1 LRADLWGLLLT
12 VCSWCV
18 CAGLDERLSKVC
30 AVSRLCCPGFFGPA
44 LLPGFLFMSLF
55 VTLVV
60 LALGD
65 NYASRLPLSCQP
77 SAPDDT
83 SPSLCPSSETQIMG
97 NAASGEAFTAAENEF
112 ARNGEWDSAIKPQ
125 EGESVLVDLEH
136 PFVHG
141 ESLSKRGGNDWC
153 GPKASLATKGPK
165 ALVPEQLTPYFTEE
179 EWRCFVDS
187 FNSASKQALENGG
200 YFYDEWCSS
209 ETGPQGH
216 CCRELDKMKFPPL
229 LNTLMNETPG
239 LNPMLLQKGIHASVY
254 TKCYPDGAV
263 YGRAVYAFKMGLR
276 FIRLHSGTAVM
287 PTATAVP
294 MSAPQPQIMT
304 PPPSPPASPMPAKSL
319 CTYRGVTVPARFNP
333 HAARAFATL
342 EMRPNDVILATHPRC
357 GTTWVHKVIHSLLH
371 VDVIDAS
378 GRLAIGT
385 GGANTFGQAYPEFL
399 PAKSLFDAQGMW
411 MKLLEP
417 PSGASR
423 LFTTHSRA
431 EWLPAHLQKTGKLV
445 LVLRNPKDVLVSSHH
460 FTVSRYDGCGLSD
473 AEQMAASC
481 EAFLAEG
488 AANELP
494 YGSYMEHLRAMGA
507 LCASPAMS
515 GRVHLVYYERMH
527 EDPLAEIG
535 RLADFLGVRSLTM
548 EQLHAVCSATS
559 FERMK
564 AELQDPWCHLL
575 RTGMVGEWR
584 MRLSTTEAAAVDDAF
599 DRLGEC
605 AVAQPLKEWM

>member
-1 LRADLWGLLLT
+1 
-12 VCSWCV
+12 
-18 CAGLDERLSKVC
+18 
-30 AVSRLCCPGFFGPA
+30 
-44 LLPGFLFMSLF
+44 
-55 VTLVV
+55 
-60 LALGD
+60 
-65 NYASRLPLSCQP
+65 
-77 SAPDDT
+77 
-83 SPSLCPSSETQIMG
+83 LCPLARSLEQTRYSCMG
-97 NAASGEAFTAAENEF
+97 NQVT
-112 ARNGEWDSAIKPQ
+112 SAIQPQ
-125 EGESVLVDLEH
+125 EGESVLMDLSPDFKEA
-136 PFVHG
+136 P
-141 ESLSKRGGNDWC
+141 C
-153 GPKASLATKGPK
+153 GVCARFEGCDDCPQSMPPKLQDQK
-165 ALVPEQLTPYFTEE
+165 ALLPQQLTPYVTDE

-187 FNSASKQALENGG
+187 FNSVSTQAFENAGKG
-200 YFYDEWCSS
+200 RPFCAEINSVVCPEDI
-209 ETGPQGH
+209 
-216 CCRELDKMKFPPL
+216 MKVPPL
-229 LNTLMNETPG
+229 LDSLMNETPG
-239 LNPMLLQKGIHASVY
+239 LNPMLLQKGIRATSWTSRTGGYGGPESFLYLRFMRLNSGTQV
-254 TKCYPDGAV
+254 TVPDG
-263 YGRAVYAFKMGLR
+263 
-276 FIRLHSGTAVM
+276 
-287 PTATAVP
+287 
-294 MSAPQPQIMT
+294 APQPQIMT
-304 PPPSPPASPMPAKSL
+304 PPPSPPASPMPARPL

-385 GGANTFGQAYPEFL
+385 GGANTFGQVYPEFL

-507 LCASPAMS
+507 LYASPAMS